1 MGLSRDKRHKRR
13 ATGGRRAIHIK
24 KRKYEMAR
32 PAAMTK
38 IGLKRVK
45 IVRVRGGNFKY
56 RAMRLEYGNFSWG
69 SEAIAKKTR
78 IMEVNYNATNN
89 ELVRTKT
96 LVKNA
101 IVQVDAVPF
110 REWYK
115 QHYGVTLGKK
125 KGAAEGK
132 EEKKISES
140 TKKKQTQR
148 RKTMGQV
155 ETAIEDQFRQG
166 RLYACISSR
175 PGQCGRADGYILE
188 GEELQFYIKKM
199 QAKKKK

>member
-1 MGLSRDKRHKRR
+1 MGSSLSHPSSPPATLLILFSPSGLSRDKRHKRR

-175 PGQCGRADGYILE
+175 PGQCGRAD
-188 GEELQFYIKKM
+188 
-199 QAKKKK
+199 

>member
-32 PAAMTK
+32 PPSMTK
-38 IGLKRVK
+38 IGAKRVK
-45 IVRVRGGNFKY
+45 VVRVRGGNYKY
-56 RAMRLEYGNFSWG
+56 RAMRLEMGNFSWG
-69 SEAIAKKTR
+69 SEAIAKKTK
-78 IMEVNYNATNN
+78 ILDVSYNASNN

-96 LVKNA
+96 LVKNT

-115 QHYGVTLGKK
+115 QHYGAVLGKK
-125 KGAAEGK
+125 KNEAESK
-132 EEKKISES
+132 DEKSVSEA
-140 TKKKQTQR
+140 TKKKQASR
-148 RKTMGQV
+148 RKFMGVV
-155 ETAIEDQFRQG
+155 ESQIEDQFRQG

-175 PGQCGRADGYILE
+175 PGQSGRADGYILE
-188 GEELQFYIKKM
+188 GEELQFYLKKM
-199 QAKKKK
+199 SAKKKK

>member
-1 MGLSRDKRHKRR
+1 MKE
-13 ATGGRRAIHIK
+13 I
-24 KRKYEMAR
+24 
-32 PAAMTK
+32 
-38 IGLKRVK
+38 
-45 IVRVRGGNFKY
+45 RVRGGNYKY

-69 SEAIAKKTR
+69 SEAIAKKSR
-78 IMEVNYNATNN
+78 IMEVNYNASNN

-96 LVKNA
+96 LVKNC

-125 KGAAEGK
+125 KNDAK
-132 EEKKISES
+132 EDEKDVKINEL
-140 TKKKQTQR
+140 TKKKQARR
-148 RKTMGQV
+148 RKTMGIL
-155 ETAIEDQFRQG
+155 EPALEDQFRQG

-188 GEELQFYIKKM
+188 GEELNFYMKRM
-199 QAKKKK
+199 MAKKKK